1 MMAGEK
7 NELGEDSACEV
18 FCKGT
23 LCFPVISIKHLG
35 EFKQMLHK
43 IISDQ

>member
-7 NELGEDSACEV
+7 NKLGEDSAFEV

-23 LCFPVISIKHLG
+23 LCCPFISIEHLG